1 MNIAICD
8 KNNGEQIKHEIL
20 RYMKKQDIESICE
33 IFKTP
38 LDLMVSSKA
47 FDIVILNAEFSE
59 ISNTQIG
66 SYLKRFNNEVAI
78 IFIADD
84 YSRLDDAFDVGAR
97 RYLVNPIEKTLPL
110 ALDCA
115 VEYLKSKT
123 IDCYLENN
131 GTIKRVSKSSII
143 YLEISGRK
151 TRIVT
156 NNESFLS
163 NIKMQDLQYSLG
175 AERFA
180 SPHKSFCVNME
191 AISEYRRFGGQY
203 YICMTDNK
211 YIPITRT
218 RKPEFE
224 KAYFEFL
231 KNKNLL

>member
-8 KNNGEQIKHEIL
+8 KNSGEHIKEEIL
-20 RYMKKQDIESICE
+20 RYMKKQDIKNSCVV
-33 IFKTP
+33 FKTT
-38 LDLMVSSKA
+38 LDLMVNSNA

-59 ISNTQIG
+59 ISNAQIC

-123 IDCYLENN
+123 
-131 GTIKRVSKSSII
+131 II